1 MEHLYIYNP
10 EWLADE
16 LQQLK
21 KELRLV
27 EELIAGM
34 KRLNEMSQ
42 LQSADE
48 LLKQAKALNNS
59 IFGMFEAIRT
69 FTDESE
75 LIDRDLYK
83 EYKMLLDEA
92 EEVFD

>member
-16 LQQLK
+16 LPQQK